1 MLTELASRMMK
12 LAFADVHF
20 AYPGL
25 KTPALNGVSLEFCTG
40 ERVALIGRNGGG
52 KSTLMLAANGIL
64 RPQQG
69 EITLDGQAV
78 RYDRRSLI
86 ELHRS
91 VGVVFQNPEEQL
103 FSASVYQ
110 DISLGPLN
118 LGLSQ
123 DEARQRVLET
133 AEFCGLSGLL
143 ERPTHALSGGEK
155 ARAALAGVL
164 AMSPRFLFA
173 DELTNSLDPWMRQQ
187 VLQILQRL
195 SETGCGV
202 ILATHD
208 WNLARA
214 WAQRV
219 VWIDAGRV
227 YRQGTPEEVFAGE
240 ELLVGNSDGA
250 A

>member
-1 MLTELASRMMK
+1 MELALVDIHYK
-12 LAFADVHF
+12 
-20 AYPGL
+20 YPGID
-25 KTPALNGVSLEFCTG
+25 THALNGVNLKFSDG

-52 KSTLMLAANGIL
+52 KSTLMLTANGIL
-64 RPQQG
+64 RPQRG

-78 RYDRRSLI
+78 YYDRRSLK

-123 DEARQRVLET
+123 EEARQRVLET
-133 AEFCGLSGLL
+133 AEFCGLSNLL

-187 VLQILQRL
+187 VLEILKRL
-195 SETGCGV
+195 SDSGCAV

-208 WNLARA
+208 WQLARF
-214 WAQRV
+214 WGERII
-219 VWIDAGRV
+219 WLEAGAV
-227 YRQGTPEEVFAGE
+227 LQEGPPDEVFSKIQYPDFPRDTQE
-240 ELLVGNSDGA
+240 
-250 A
+250 

>member
-1 MLTELASRMMK
+1 MK
-12 LAFADVHF
+12 LTFRNIHF
-20 AYPGL
+20 TYPGL
-25 KTPALNGVSLEFCTG
+25 AIPALNGVSLEFSAG
-40 ERVALIGRNGGG
+40 ERVALVGRNGSG
-52 KSTLMLAANGIL
+52 KSTLMLIANGIL

-69 EITLDGQAV
+69 KLLFDGRPV
-78 RYDRRSLI
+78 YYDRSGLL
-86 ELHRS
+86 ELRCN
-91 VGVVFQNPEEQL
+91 VGVVFQNPDDQL

-123 DEARQRVLET
+123 KEARRRVLET

-164 AMSPRFLFA
+164 AMSPHFLFA

-187 VLQILQRL
+187 VLEIFEQL
-195 SETGCGV
+195 SASGCAV

-208 WNLARA
+208 WSLANI

-219 VWIDAGRV
+219 IWLEAGRV
-227 YRQGTPEEVFAGE
+227 FRTGEPADVFCDQSIPQE
-240 ELLVGNSDGA
+240 CKHHV
-250 A
+250 

>member
-1 MLTELASRMMK
+1 MK
-12 LAFADVHF
+12 LALKDVCF
-20 AYPGL
+20 TYPGL
-25 KTPALNGVSLEFCTG
+25 DNPALNGVNVDFSSG

-52 KSTLMLAANGIL
+52 KSTLMLTANGVL

-69 EITLDGQAV
+69 KVTLDGQPV
-78 RYDRRSLI
+78 LYDRRSLL

-123 DEARQRVLET
+123 EEARRRVLET
-133 AEFCGLSGLL
+133 AEFCGLSSLL

-173 DELTNSLDPWMRQQ
+173 DELTNSLDPWMRRQ
-187 VLQILQRL
+187 VLEILKRL
-195 SETGCGV
+195 SDSGCAV

-208 WNLARA
+208 WHLARS
-214 WAQRV
+214 WGERII
-219 VWIDAGRV
+219 WMENGRIL
-227 YRQGTPEEVFAGE
+227 RQGSPAEVFAGQE
-240 ELLVGNSDGA
+240 MFAG
-250 A
+250 

>member
-1 MLTELASRMMK
+1 MK
-12 LAFADVHF
+12 LTLVNVHYS
-20 AYPGL
+20 YPGL
-25 KTPALNGVSLEFCTG
+25 DDPALCGVNLDLSTG

-52 KSTLMLAANGIL
+52 KSTLMLTANGVL
-64 RPQQG
+64 HPQQG
-69 EITLDGQAV
+69 AV
-78 RYDRRSLI
+78 KLNDQTVAYDRRSLL
-86 ELHRS
+86 ELRRN
-91 VGVVFQNPEEQL
+91 VGIVFQNPEDQL

-123 DEARQRVLET
+123 TEARQRVLET
-133 AEFCGLSGLL
+133 AKFCGLDGLL

-187 VLQILQRL
+187 VLHILERL
-195 SETGCGV
+195 TDSGCAV

-208 WNLARA
+208 WSMARQ
-214 WAQRV
+214 WAKRII
-219 VWIDAGRV
+219 WMEAGQV
-227 YRQGTPEEVFAGE
+227 FRQGPPEEVF
-240 ELLVGNSDGA
+240 VGQEY
-250 A
+250 

>member
-1 MLTELASRMMK
+1 MK
-12 LAFADVHF
+12 LTFTNVF
-20 AYPGL
+20 FTYPGFEN
-25 KTPALNGVSLEFCTG
+25 PALDGVNLELSTG

-69 EITLDGQAV
+69 EINLDGQV
-78 RYDRRSLI
+78 VHYDRRSLL
-86 ELHRS
+86 ELRRN
-91 VGVVFQNPEEQL
+91 VGVVFQNPEDQL

-123 DEARQRVLET
+123 AEARQRVLET
-133 AEFCGLSGLL
+133 AEFCGLGGLL

-164 AMSPRFLFA
+164 AMAPRFLFA
-173 DELTNSLDPWMRQQ
+173 DELTNSLDPWIRQQ
-187 VLQILQRL
+187 VLLILDRL
-195 SETGCGV
+195 AESGCAV

-208 WNLARA
+208 WNLARS

-227 YRQGTPEEVFAGE
+227 FCQGTTEEIFAGKE
-240 ELLVGNSDGA
+240 HLTRNINGVV
-250 A
+250 